1 MKEVEE
7 SQSNCDCLSN
17 IANPNIFSPR
27 QTLLLTGLLP
37 PFRWLGDIFIMRTKA
52 SSECTVVHSNAFLT
66 TDVFVHEI
74 EFSGEECTEEMKDRE
89 E

>member
-1 MKEVEE
+1 LGRKEVEE
-7 SQSNCDCLSN
+7 SRSNCDPLSN

-37 PFRWLGDIFIMRTKA
+37 PFRQLDDIFVMRTKA
-52 SSECTVVHSNAFLT
+52 TSECTMVHSNAFLI

-74 EFSGEECTEEMKDRE
+74 EFSGMEDMKDRE